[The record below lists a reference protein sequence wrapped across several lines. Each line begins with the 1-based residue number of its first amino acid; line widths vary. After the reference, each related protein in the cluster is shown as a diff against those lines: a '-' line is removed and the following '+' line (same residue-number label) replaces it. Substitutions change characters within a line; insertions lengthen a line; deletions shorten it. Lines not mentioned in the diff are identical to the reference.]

1 MGIENI
7 KGLDKATKS
16 NAINKKSGL
25 FWCAECD
32 NEIKQKD
39 LIFNEETDSF
49 ICRTCG
55 RFIEY
60 ISKK

>member
-1 MGIENI
+1 M
-7 KGLDKATKS
+7 
-16 NAINKKSGL
+16 
-25 FWCAECD
+25 FWCDECD

-60 ISKK
+60 VGQEF